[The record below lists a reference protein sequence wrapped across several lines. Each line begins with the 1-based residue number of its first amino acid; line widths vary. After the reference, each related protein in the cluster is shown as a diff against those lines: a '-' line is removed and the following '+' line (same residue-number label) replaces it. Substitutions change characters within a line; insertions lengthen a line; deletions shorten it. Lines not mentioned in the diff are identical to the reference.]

1 MSENEAPSSGARQD
15 PSSFGFSQGTVVEWD
30 ATAGTNIV
38 RVRGVLLEN
47 LKSMIGSET
56 GLIRVDDRVVVGR
69 LNNSYAVFGRLDDVG
84 VPARAFGVEY
94 AFVTTLNNPT
104 ASSVF
109 QRRNGP
115 EVSVYIGSSR
125 RCMVTLSAEIVI
137 ANNVERMSFQV
148 AGASTIAAQVWRSL
162 AISSASSEFQA
173 SRVIMLDAGDGL
185 NEGLNKFQ
193 TMHWT
198 GNHAVNI
205 PLVGEVQITVQPF

>member
-1 MSENEAPSSGARQD
+1 VSENAAPSSGARQD
-15 PSSFGFSQGTVVEWD
+15 PFAYGFSQGTVLAWD
-30 ATAGTNIV
+30 ATAGTNTV
-38 RVRGVLLEN
+38 HVRGTNFTN
-47 LKSMIGSET
+47 LKSMMGSET
-56 GLIRVDDRVVVGR
+56 GLIRAGDRVVVGR

-148 AGASTIAAQVWRSL
+148 AGASS
-162 AISSASSEFQA
+162 ISAQA
-173 SRVIMLDAGDGL
+173 S
-185 NEGLNKFQ
+185 
-193 TMHWT
+193 
-198 GNHAVNI
+198 
-205 PLVGEVQITVQPF
+205 